1 MDMGARAPK
10 HTHASLITHLDSLLA
25 VDNPPA
31 RFARSSDAVEAF
43 EANTNLLLKQADAH
57 RALPLS
63 LAHDDA

>member
-31 RFARSSDAVEAF
+31 RLAGNADAVEAI
-43 EANTNLLLKQADAH
+43 EAKANMLIKQADAH